1 MEGKPGGAPVIAQ
14 ERLLS
19 ARILIVDD
27 QQPNVRL
34 LEKILTDAGYTNVHS
49 STDGREAVRLYLET
63 EPDLLLLDLRM
74 PDIDGFRVM
83 EALSL
88 GHAQAYLPI
97 LVLTADPEQDT
108 KLRALARG
116 AKDFVAK
123 PFDPVEVLTRIRNI
137 LEVRLL
143 YNDVRDQNRVLEF
156 KVRERT
162 KDLRDT
168 QLEVI
173 YRLARVAEYRDN
185 DTGRHILRMARYCAA
200 LAEAAG
206 LDEGTCERLY
216 NASPMHDIGKIGIP
230 DSVLLKPGKLTAT
243 EWEIMRAHTTL
254 GAELLSGSPSELVQM
269 GERIALTHHERWD
282 GSGYPSHLKG
292 EDIPLEGRICALC
305 DVFDA
310 LTSERPYKRKWTV
323 EEALEEI
330 TRGEGKHFDPRLA
343 GLFRDVLPQIREAAL
358 LA

>member
-1 MEGKPGGAPVIAQ
+1 MISQ

-27 QQPNVRL
+27 QRPNVVL
-34 LEKILTDAGYTNVHS
+34 LEKILRDAGYANLRST
-49 STDGREAVRLYLET
+49 TDGREAVRLYLEI

-74 PDIDGFRVM
+74 PDVDGFQVM
-83 EALSL
+83 DALGL
-88 GHAQAYLPI
+88 AHAQAYLPI

-116 AKDFVAK
+116 AKDFLAK

-143 YNDVRDQNRVLEF
+143 YNEVRDQNKVLEF

-162 KDLRDT
+162 KDLSDT

-185 DTGRHILRMARYCAA
+185 DTGRHILRMARYCAT
-200 LAEAAG
+200 LGEAAG
-206 LDEGTCERLY
+206 LDGGACERLY

-230 DSVLLKPGKLTAT
+230 DSVLLKPGRLNAT
-243 EWEIMRAHTTL
+243 EWEIMQAHTTL
-254 GAELLSGSPSELVQM
+254 GAELLSGSSSELVQA
-269 GERIALTHHERWD
+269 GERIALTHHEWWD
-282 GSGYPSHLKG
+282 GSGYPNHLRG
-292 EDIPLEGRICALC
+292 ADIPLEGRICALC

-323 EEALEEI
+323 DEALEEI
-330 TRGEGKHFDPRLA
+330 IRGEGKHFDPALA
-343 GLFRDVLPQIREAAL
+343 ALFRGILPQIQETARVA
-358 LA
+358 